1 MKTVIFCGGIG
12 TRLKEETEY
21 KPKPMVLV
29 GNRPIIWHIMKIY
42 DYYGHKEFILPLGYK
57 GDMIKDYFLNYKTR
71 TDFTLDLKHKKI
83 EYHEFEKIEDWKISF
98 VDTGIKSL
106 TAKRLKRCED
116 YLKDE
121 DVFMA
126 TYGDGLANINI
137 NDLLKFHK
145 KMGKMCTITGL
156 NPFSKY
162 GVLDV
167 SEGVVTKFREKPIL
181 KDLINGGFMV
191 FNKEIFNFIKKDEDC
206 MLEDTTLPKL
216 AEKGEVALYKHE
228 GFWHCMDTYKHFKQL
243 NKMWAEK
250 PEWKIW

>member
-1 MKTVIFCGGIG
+1 MLYKAEVQKKYPDAFC
-12 TRLKEETEY
+12 
-21 KPKPMVLV
+21 
-29 GNRPIIWHIMKIY
+29 
-42 DYYGHKEFILPLGYK
+42 
-57 GDMIKDYFLNYKTR
+57 
-71 TDFTLDLKHKKI
+71 KI
-83 EYHEFEKIEDWKISF
+83 EPVKDKFDA
-98 VDTGIKSL
+98 TL
-106 TAKRLKRCED
+106 
-116 YLKDE
+116 YLFSVYLEKDE